1 MDAGTDFRL
10 EPAHP
15 PDIEV
20 GGAVRYGRS
29 SAVPSRLAEASIGAA
44 TLIVLAG
51 DHVENL
57 GRAIR
62 SVRSVRSTMP
72 AEVNVVVV
80 ADDPEAQMD
89 AYLGS
94 LGPDVEVV
102 RTSVRLGAGAALN
115 IGLRRATGEVVVV
128 MDPTIELLG
137 DAITPLVTALN
148 DPGVAVAGPFGFDS
162 PDLRAFE
169 AFSGGDRATIIG
181 GAFMAFRR
189 DDAAARG
196 PIDEGFRLPRHLD
209 AWWSLVLR
217 DGGPDASGRTAV
229 AVGGLPVVRH
239 EGSEREPGD
248 AADIARQIKRN
259 HYRLLNRFRGRADLL
274 GPTRG

>member
-169 AFSGGDRATIIG
+169 TFSGR
-181 GAFMAFRR
+181 
-189 DDAAARG
+189 
-196 PIDEGFRLPRHLD
+196 
-209 AWWSLVLR
+209 
-217 DGGPDASGRTAV
+217 
-229 AVGGLPVVRH
+229 
-239 EGSEREPGD
+239 
-248 AADIARQIKRN
+248 
-259 HYRLLNRFRGRADLL
+259 
-274 GPTRG
+274 